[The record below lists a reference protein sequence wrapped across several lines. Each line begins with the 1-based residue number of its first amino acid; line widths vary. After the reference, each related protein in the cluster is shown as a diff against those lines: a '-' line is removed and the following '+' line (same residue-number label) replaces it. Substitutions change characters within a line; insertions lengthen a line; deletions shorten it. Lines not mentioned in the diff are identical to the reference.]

1 MKKGD
6 VVMIYID
13 PMTEKGKEGR
23 AELLECVSGRSDSCA
38 TEYWEVKFL
47 TDGFVTHR
55 FIKKKF

>member
-13 PMTEKGKEGR
+13 PMSEKEKEGK
-23 AELLECVSGRSDSCA
+23 AKLLECVSNRGDNCA

-47 TDGFVTHR
+47 IDGFVTHR
-55 FIKKKF
+55 FIKKK